1 MDQRPIGVFD
11 SGSGGLTAV
20 REIRSILPSEN
31 IIYFGDT
38 SRVPYGGRSAE
49 ILLRYA
55 RQDVHFLRSF
65 DVKAL
70 LVACGTVSTNALPV
84 LAAENDIPVLGV
96 VKPSCAAAS
105 VRSGAYERCL
115 AALDGAIQVYVKA
128 CPLFVPLVE
137 NGRFRPGD
145 PVIETVAREY
155 LEPLRATGIDTLILG
170 CTHYPLLTEIIADI
184 MSPGVTLIDSGAAAA
199 RVLRQTLS
207 DRGALAQRDHGTL
220 TLYASDQ
227 PEDFGALAGQFLRR
241 PLESAVQHVD
251 IERY

>member
-1 MDQRPIGVFD
+1 MQTD
-11 SGSGGLTAV
+11 
-20 REIRSILPSEN
+20 N
-31 IIYFGDT
+31 
-38 SRVPYGGRSAE
+38 
-49 ILLRYA
+49 
-55 RQDVHFLRSF
+55 
-65 DVKAL
+65 
-70 LVACGTVSTNALPV
+70 
-84 LAAENDIPVLGV
+84 AAENVQAAEEQELQPAEETKKGKEKKPVNVKKEILSWILTLGAAV
-96 VKPSCAAAS
+96 IIALVIRTFLFEPVRVDGHSMDDTLANGEIMFVTKPEYLT
-105 VRSGAYERCL
+105 G
-115 AALDGAIQVYVKA
+115 DPQ
-128 CPLFVPLVE
+128 
-137 NGRFRPGD
+137 PGD
-145 PVIETVAREY
+145 VVIETVAREY

-220 TLYASDQ
+220 TLYASDR